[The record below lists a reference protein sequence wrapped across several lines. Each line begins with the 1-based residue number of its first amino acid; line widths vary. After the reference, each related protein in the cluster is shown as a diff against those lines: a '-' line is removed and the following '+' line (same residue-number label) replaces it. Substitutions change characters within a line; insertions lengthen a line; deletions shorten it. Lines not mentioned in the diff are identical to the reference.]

1 MALRDFYRTNLP
13 LSSDPNVD
21 TYIDVPLVSVN
32 LVTNGV
38 DAFTYTF
45 DADFDV
51 EFGDPAPTAEQVEMA
66 MAGFTGEDDPEV
78 AVFANFL
85 AQTIYADIQPDRS
98 IGGLVFVYPFQPPPV
113 PTLFPTNKQ
122 TTMIAKTFALIFV
135 VLLAMAQS
143 VTGFSL
149 MAVVTRRGKQLPNK
163 VAPSQSLKDFNAQM
177 MAIVAEERRDHYYP
191 YVQQTS
197 AFRDD
202 DKKTA

>member
-98 IGGLVFVYPFQPPPV
+98 IGGLVFVYPFQPTP
-113 PTLFPTNKQ
+113 FPTPFPTKAPTRQ
-122 TTMIAKTFALIFV
+122 PVSTPEPTQEPTMTMTTAVPVNFV
-135 VLLAMAQS
+135 FIIR
-143 VTGFSL
+143 FSSDEL
-149 MAVVTRRGKQLPNK
+149 MENPEITEDQDAVCCFV
-163 VAPSQSLKDFNAQM
+163 
-177 MAIVAEERRDHYYP
+177 
-191 YVQQTS
+191 
-197 AFRDD
+197 FRD
-202 DKKTA
+202 AFLSSCSARLLSLVAS